1 MAPTKSG
8 WTKYGTDQIWLDQK
22 WLRPNMGLEQIWVGP
37 NMGPTKY
44 AGPNLVR
51 PKMADQKCLDQ
62 IWLDTMYYH
71 TNFTFLHGCIC
82 REKSRLLYLLSVIG
96 SSAQQ
101 YMLPSLE
108 KKTKNKTQNLIAK
121 LYMIR
126 FLFEIQW
133 WLVTMLL
140 LLYRQVV
147 FLQFLYQVV

>member
-62 IWLDTMYYH
+62 IWLDT
-71 TNFTFLHGCIC
+71 
-82 REKSRLLYLLSVIG
+82 
-96 SSAQQ
+96 
-101 YMLPSLE
+101 YMI
-108 KKTKNKTQNLIAK
+108 IAK
-121 LYMIR
+121 DM
-126 FLFEIQW
+126 EIQ
-133 WLVTMLL
+133 VNSNASCESNIVMENSESIASV
-140 LLYRQVV
+140 QVLSEPSKSDESSV
-147 FLQFLYQVV
+147 MIPNGINSNGTDNSNIEAQNNNYNE

>member
-62 IWLDTMYYH
+62 IWLDTALCSPGK
-71 TNFTFLHGCIC
+71 TLVFNVGIQTTGNTKRKPQETFTI
-82 REKSRLLYLLSVIG
+82 
-96 SSAQQ
+96 
-101 YMLPSLE
+101 
-108 KKTKNKTQNLIAK
+108 
-121 LYMIR
+121 
-126 FLFEIQW
+126 
-133 WLVTMLL
+133 
-140 LLYRQVV
+140 
-147 FLQFLYQVV
+147 

>member
-62 IWLDTMYYH
+62 IWLDTKTVKSQSVMA
-71 TNFTFLHGCIC
+71 FLNP
-82 REKSRLLYLLSVIG
+82 L
-96 SSAQQ
+96 
-101 YMLPSLE
+101 
-108 KKTKNKTQNLIAK
+108 QN
-121 LYMIR
+121 
-126 FLFEIQW
+126 
-133 WLVTMLL
+133 T
-140 LLYRQVV
+140 
-147 FLQFLYQVV
+147 